1 MVVLRTAKGLREEDD
16 RAMQDDDTERLAAGA
31 LASAVAQLRVI
42 ATSATTDALEQCD
55 IVVEQLDAQSINRRH
70 RTSLL
75 KALSL
80 AVQNRMPAGRAKA
93 HVMSRL
99 TGLLAGIENEGRFDA
114 SSRLRAGFSAAG
126 V

>member
-1 MVVLRTAKGLREEDD
+1 M
-16 RAMQDDDTERLAAGA
+16 
-31 LASAVAQLRVI
+31 AQLRAI
-42 ATSATTDALEQCD
+42 ATSASNDALARCD
-55 IVVEQLDAQSINRRH
+55 IVVERLDAQSINRRH
-70 RTSLL
+70 RTSSL

-99 TGLLAGIENEGRFDA
+99 TDLLAGIENEGRFDA
-114 SSRLRAGFSAAG
+114 SSRLRAGFSGAG